1 MFVAFLSTHGSVE
14 ENAKKE
20 NGLRKSSPVNIEDKP
35 IILSYA
41 DAVRKK

>member
-1 MFVAFLSTHGSVE
+1 MMDSVE
-14 ENAKKE
+14 ENMKKK
-20 NGLRKSSPVNIEDKP
+20 NGLKNSSPVNIEGKP